1 MAKNYD
7 FRLLSTSP
15 ASTGWTSAT
24 INQAQAAKQAA
35 LDEGA
40 VAGTNSALAKAPIT
54 ADALRT
60 TPSTLSDARLG
71 SRSFVNPNTGIRDVV
86 ASGSVYNQPNVP
98 AFLSQA
104 VAGLNAEQALRRSVQ
119 AEWNDRLL
127 RNAESSSDPYLWME
141 AIRAASV
148 NPGSSV
154 AFGQQILDP
163 NQGRANLIA
172 AQSNASLNSQRAR
185 ILSDASNQIAEYKT
199 ASQQASNQPMGTSF
213 AQQAQQRASNALH
226 GYTMSQPL
234 AVAAAGGGSGWG
246 GWSTSAS
253 PRLAQPRGG
262 WSSGSGG
269 INWI

>member
-7 FRLLSTSP
+7 FRLLTTSP

-24 INQAQAAKQAA
+24 INQAQAAKADA
-35 LDEGA
+35 LAQGA

-71 SRSFVNPNTGIRDVV
+71 SRGFVNPNTGIRDVV

-127 RNAESSSDPYLWME
+127 RNAESSGDPYLWME

-154 AFGQQILDP
+154 AFGQSIQDP
-163 NQGRANLIA
+163 NQGRAAMID
-172 AQSNASLNSQRAR
+172 AQSNANLNYQKQR
-185 ILSDASNQIAEYKT
+185 ILSSASNQLYDYRKQSDIANNSPLGST
-199 ASQQASNQPMGTSF
+199 WANQASK
-213 AQQAQQRASNALH
+213 RASDALY
-226 GYTMSQPL
+226 GYTMAQPL
-234 AVAAAGGGSGWG
+234 ATAAAGGRTPTSWGRAPSSGW
-246 GWSTSAS
+246 TSAPTTS
-253 PRLAQPRGG
+253 
-262 WSSGSGG
+262 WGS
-269 INWI
+269 NWI